1 MKTKTGHKLK
11 APRTF
16 KSNTRKV
23 CCTLLASC
31 ILFSSCGKN
40 ADSPDQDLTQGMT
53 TTAPQKTL
61 FPSLTPTNTPKPT
74 PTPEPTPT
82 NTPIPTSTPE
92 PTPALDFTF
101 LPQPDE
107 PDKTSLLD
115 YMSQEE
121 LDAAGSSWI
130 FLHGHEDTNDISDFV
145 STEELDAAMS
155 LAYDS
160 HNCPQLFA
168 RYHGRMNTYVYVI
181 DLIQLN
187 SQQKNS
193 IIRLQFYSSPY
204 RMEHPKLVQELCIL
218 IPHTDFESIENGF
231 EILDLNEDYHDDF
244 RLELGS
250 DVKNVMSFYFVYD
263 PQKEEYTYLGEFAY
277 TTFFPEEQILYEN
290 SYATHD
296 NLFRKYKIIGTEA
309 ILMEQV
315 HIVEY
320 TYSYKKRTGDELTT
334 IIETTSYED
343 FLKYIDISEWSNIDW
358 PSPEY

>member
-1 MKTKTGHKLK
+1 MKTKTPQKYI
-11 APRTF
+11 
-16 KSNTRKV
+16 SYIQKV
-23 CCTLLASC
+23 GGTLVIFILLFAACTL
-31 ILFSSCGKN
+31 FTSCGQ
-40 ADSPDQDLTQGMT
+40 DSSGENILPM
-53 TTAPQKTL
+53 PE
-61 FPSLTPTNTPKPT
+61 SMNTPLPS
-74 PTPEPTPT
+74 
-82 NTPIPTSTPE
+82 PI
-92 PTPALDFTF
+92 
-101 LPQPDE
+101 QN
-107 PDKTSLLD
+107 
-115 YMSQEE
+115 
-121 LDAAGSSWI
+121 AADSSWI
-130 FLHGHEDTNDISDFV
+130 FLHRHEDTNDISDFV

-160 HNCPQLFA
+160 YNCPQLFA